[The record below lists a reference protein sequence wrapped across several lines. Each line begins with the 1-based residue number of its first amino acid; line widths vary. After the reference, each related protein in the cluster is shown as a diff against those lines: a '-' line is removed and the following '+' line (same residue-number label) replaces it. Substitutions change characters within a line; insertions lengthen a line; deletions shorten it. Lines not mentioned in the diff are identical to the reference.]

1 MFRDSLGTCE
11 KYFLGSDN
19 PEDMFIGTLRNFQ
32 EKFLQFYIVFISKQK
47 RADFSALSPE
57 SQIIPLG

>member
-32 EKFLQFYIVFISKQK
+32 EKFLQFYIVLLHFCTQY
-47 RADFSALSPE
+47 
-57 SQIIPLG
+57 